1 MLQATAPVPFQVVG
15 VAGSLRQGSYNRALL
30 RAAQQ
35 LAPVAVQIRIHDL
48 SEIPL
53 FSEDVERTGIPSAV
67 ARLREAV
74 AGADGFLIATPEYN
88 HGVPGVM
95 KNAFDWLSRPP
106 GRSVLN
112 GKPSAMVGA
121 SPGITGTARAQSQL
135 RQSFV
140 FTNTPVLPQPE
151 VLVGRAHEKFD
162 SEGRLTDERTRQ
174 FLALFLEAFA
184 TWIGRFAER
193 REPAFAAKEAR

>member
-1 MLQATAPVPFQVVG
+1 MLQSSAPVQFQVVG
-15 VAGSLRQGSYNRALL
+15 VAGSLRQGSYNKALL

-35 LAPVAVQIRIHDL
+35 LAPAAMQIQIHDL

-53 FSEDVERTGIPSAV
+53 YSEDVELARIPSAV
-67 ARLREAV
+67 VSLRKAV
-74 AGADGFLIATPEYN
+74 AEADGFLVATPEYN

-95 KNAFDWLSRPP
+95 KNAFDWLSRPA
-106 GRSVLN
+106 GKSVLN
-112 GKPSAMVGA
+112 GKPTAIIGA

-140 FTNTPVLPQPE
+140 FTNTPVLLQPE

-162 SEGRLTDERTRQ
+162 SAGRLTDDATRK
-174 FLALFLEAFA
+174 FIVLLLEEFA
-184 TWIGRFAER
+184 GWIWRWAER
-193 REPAFAAKEAR
+193 REMAVAS